1 MKGKLEDASV
11 EAPAFLWNKIEQKL
25 PPVTPW
31 YSKYKYLILLL
42 GLGFTS
48 SSSIFIYK
56 QFFLTHKKSNN
67 IALNKRMLKD
77 ENGTTKKSNESTSK
91 TLSEVDNKSNATVVG
106 NSENV
111 SKNTSTNKT
120 QNTASVAAFYTNS
133 SDSNS
138 TTTKNVVANN
148 SNPIAQSAAKRDARL
163 KRLEVK
169 LDESSNTVET
179 TSTFADASS
188 SSKKSIKKKQKK
200 SGYVSN
206 IATVDDDNV
215 IAFNNK
221 DDKSISSKNAT
232 KGFDATTNN
241 KNSGNNNAS
250 PSMALGT
257 YIPTTD
263 DVTIPIAEPIKNT
276 NEAPLMASLVP
287 VKENITPLSSREA
300 LRAMIEKDKLES
312 LDISSQAAG
321 VADLNPNREK
331 ILKNLKQFAG
341 YSINKGFHIG
351 AFIAI
356 NNVWLNKKQ
365 FSADENTTFINPKVQ
380 FGKAYGI
387 NIGYDYTDRIGIEL
401 EWQISEQG
409 QKYNV
414 GLLKDNNK
422 HTKEVNLMY
431 TKFPILFKY
440 KQTFINNYNSKP
452 ISVSFLVGPQFAFLI
467 KQNVKLDGVSINNAP
482 QYNKLEFGINGGFD
496 FDLYMMRY
504 MYLTIGARTGF
515 GSSFQK
521 GQPMSFQLGMTTQLN
536 FRYAKKLK

>member
-241 KNSGNNNAS
+241 KNSDNNNAS